1 MSNQPPALEAHAKA
15 RTAKVVVKLHSA
27 MAQIELDIEKN
38 DGLYPYNAGKLN
50 RVETCRRAG
59 ILTSVLGG
67 AAHKETTL
75 IMLHQWLADIRARIA
90 VGKKAVRKVVTQ
102 RADNWRERALGAEHF
117 SNLYHLQMV
126 TLQNKL
132 QEAQARADELEA
144 ENLKLLEQVSQGHIV
159 RLLTKTI

>member
-1 MSNQPPALEAHAKA
+1 MSDQPQALRAHAKA
-15 RTAKVVVKLHSA
+15 RTAEVVAKLRSA

-50 RVETCRRAG
+50 RAEACRRAR

-67 AAHKETTL
+67 AAHRETTL
-75 IMLHQWLADIRARIA
+75 PMLRQWLADIRTRIA

-102 RADNWRERALGAEHF
+102 RANDWKERALCAEHF

-126 TLQNKL
+126 TLQNKFR
-132 QEAQARADELEA
+132 EAQARVDELEA
-144 ENLKLLEQVSQGHIV
+144 ENLKLLEQVSQGQIV
-159 RLLTKTI
+159 RLPTKTI